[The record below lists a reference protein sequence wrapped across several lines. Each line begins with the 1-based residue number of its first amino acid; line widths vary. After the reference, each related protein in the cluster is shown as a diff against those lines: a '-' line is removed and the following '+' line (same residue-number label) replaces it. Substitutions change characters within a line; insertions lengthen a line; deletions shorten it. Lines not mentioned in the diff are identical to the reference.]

1 MTSET
6 FTTNFLSNMG
16 YFKRYG
22 SNIFGLTGTLGSK
35 KAKEVLSR
43 VYNVDLVNIPSLRQK
58 QYIEL
63 PTVIAANQ
71 AKWLHEI
78 CSSALNEANKERGTL
93 IICEAI

>member
-35 KAKEVLSR
+35 EAKEVLSK
-43 VYNVDLVNIPSLRQK
+43 VYKVDLINIPNLRQK
-58 QYIEL
+58 QYLEL
-63 PTVIAANQ
+63 PTVITANQ
-71 AKWLHEI
+71 FKWVNEI
-78 CSSALNEANKERGTL
+78 CSSAINEAYK
-93 IICEAI
+93 